1 MIQCDTKAAT
11 EFQSD
16 QADFR
21 VKNMNML
28 KIVIFK
34 NVDMLIFKTRISS
47 IYAKFLAVCF
57 YKSTFHLPETQIF
70 YLLFLTPRLNVKS
83 FLSNF
88 K

>member
-57 YKSTFHLPETQIF
+57 YKSTFQF
-70 YLLFLTPRLNVKS
+70 A
-83 FLSNF
+83 
-88 K
+88 